1 MSSYAKTEDAT
12 PGTQA
17 MTPLQWCL
25 AQFGSAPRMRYRQYY
40 NYYNGDHDLRFA
52 TFKFRS
58 TFGQLVKEFAENMCP
73 AVVDS
78 LQERLKIWGF
88 ESTAAE
94 LKTEQVDV
102 PFPGAP
108 AHTRVTKV
116 DPYGESLWDI
126 WNRNLMQAKSTEVHT
141 EALKTGDAYV
151 IVWPNDQMEA
161 TIWPQEACECV
172 VRYDPNNAGVIMYGA
187 KAWYDDTVRR
197 WRLNL
202 YMPDAIYKYVQRRN
216 TTQFATK
223 EGSWEQFTSVPNP
236 WNQPAIFHFPN
247 KVCYKPGVSELKD
260 VISLQDA
267 LNKSVM
273 DMLIAMEFASY
284 KQRYVIGMEVETD
297 PDTGEPVDP
306 NVKNY
311 GADRMMAIPDP
322 DAKVGQF
329 DATDLKQFLEV
340 QEKFWISCAKITGT
354 PLHYFLITK
363 GDFPSGEAMK
373 SAEARFTNRIEDR
386 QTSFG
391 DIWTKVMRFAAEI
404 DGVSAPVSSENDFA
418 VKTTWSPSVPRS
430 EAEIADAAV
439 KKKSIGVSRSEL
451 LRDLGYSEDD
461 IEMIL
466 AEADAYEAWAAE
478 LRTTKVT
485 ETGQLGPG
493 GKLVDPNKQQ
503 NGQTGTNPRTQTG
516 GTSGVRQ

>member
-1 MSSYAKTEDAT
+1 MSTYAGTETA
-12 PGTQA
+12 GAQA
-17 MTPLQWCL
+17 QSPLQWCL
-25 AQFGSAPRMRYRQYY
+25 AQYGAAPRNRYKKYY
-40 NYYNGDHDLRFA
+40 SYYNGDHDLRFA

-78 LQERLKIWGF
+78 LNDRLKVTGF
-88 ESTAAE
+88 QSTTAE
-94 LKTEQVDV
+94 LKSEQVDV
-102 PFPGAP
+102 PFEGAP
-108 AHTRVTKV
+108 AHTRVTKI
-116 DPYGESLWDI
+116 DPYGEALWDI
-126 WNRNLMQAKSTEVHT
+126 WGRNNMDVKASEVHT
-141 EALKTGDAYV
+141 EALKCGDAYV
-151 IVWPNDQMEA
+151 IVWPDNQMRA
-161 TIWPQEACECV
+161 TIWPQDACECV
-172 VRYDPNNAGVIMYGA
+172 VRYDPNNSGVIMYGA
-187 KAWYDDTVRR
+187 KTWYDDTVRR

-202 YMPDAIYKYVQRRN
+202 YMPDVIYKYVLSRT
-216 TTQFATK
+216 TTQFSTK
-223 EGSWEQFTSVPNP
+223 EQSWEQYQSVPNP
-236 WNQPAIFHFPN
+236 WDTPAIFHFPN
-247 KVCYKPGVSELKD
+247 KNSDRYGVSELRD

-284 KQRYVIGMEVETD
+284 KQRYIVGMEPEID

-306 NVKNY
+306 NIKNY

-322 DAKVGQF
+322 EAKVGQF

-340 QEKFWISCAKITGT
+340 QEKFWISAAKVTGT

-373 SAEARFTNRIEDR
+373 AAEARFTNRIEDR
-386 QTSFG
+386 QTQFG
-391 DIWTKVMRFAAEI
+391 GTWEKVLQFAAEI
-404 DGVSAPVSSENDFA
+404 DGVDIPATADDDFSVSTS
-418 VKTTWSPSVPRS
+418 WSPAVPRS

-466 AEADAYEAWAAE
+466 AETDAYEAWAAE

-485 ETGQLGPG
+485 EQGQLGAG
-493 GKLVDPNKQQ
+493 GKLVDQ
-503 NGQTGTNPRTQTG
+503 QTGTNPATKTG
-516 GTSGVRQ
+516 GTQGVRQ